1 MFLVLLAKL
10 WWNLSAVLLLYAI
23 YYIISQAECLTH
35 ILKIKS
41 EYKKIMEGKKNIILS
56 LKSSAITKCYKISC
70 LAVQTRC
77 FPEFAE
83 IEYFWYEIA
92 WAFLAM

>member
-1 MFLVLLAKL
+1 
-10 WWNLSAVLLLYAI
+10 
-23 YYIISQAECLTH
+23 
-35 ILKIKS
+35 
-41 EYKKIMEGKKNIILS
+41 MEGKKNIILS

-83 IEYFWYEIA
+83 IEYF
-92 WAFLAM
+92 